1 MLKNKNCPYCK
12 NGFKAHYGVV
22 CLNRE
27 CKEKCDCECHYEG
40 LKCMCTQENC
50 EYEHED
56 IID

>member
-27 CKEKCDCECHYEG
+27 CKEKCDCEV
-40 LKCMCTQENC
+40 N
-50 EYEHED
+50 
-56 IID
+56 I